1 MSETGKRFEDWLAGR
16 SERERWIMLGA
27 ASALAF
33 LVVWVFVAT
42 PMRDKI
48 QAERTRNQE
57 LASQL
62 LRTERTANELRALR
76 VDLDQVVA
84 RIKPGEKTN
93 LLTLLEKLAADAQI
107 KDQLESVKPKQASG
121 NALYPETRVEVSIKG
136 ATLAQTVQFLH
147 QIETAPV
154 LLIVRSLRIKTR
166 DDAALD
172 VNFSVSSFEK
182 G

>member
-1 MSETGKRFEDWLAGR
+1 MSDTGNFIDNWLNER
-16 SERERWIMLGA
+16 SERERWIIL
-27 ASALAF
+27 ASACVAAF
-33 LVVWVFVAT
+33 LLVWLFVAS
-42 PMRDKI
+42 PMQASI
-48 QAERTRNQE
+48 QAARTRNQD
-57 LASQL
+57 LANQL
-62 LRTERTANELRALR
+62 RRTERTANELRTLR
-76 VDLDQVVA
+76 ADLELVEA

-93 LLTLLEKLAADAQI
+93 LLTLLEKLAADASI

-136 ATLAQTVQFLH
+136 ATLKQAVQFLH

-172 VNFSVSSFEK
+172 INFAVSSFER

>member
-1 MSETGKRFEDWLAGR
+1 MSEAGKFVDNWLNER
-16 SERERWIMLGA
+16 TERERWIIL
-27 ASALAF
+27 ASACVAF
-33 LVVWVFVAT
+33 FLMILIFVAS
-42 PMRDKI
+42 PMQESI
-48 QAERTRNQE
+48 QAARTRNQE
-57 LASQL
+57 LAGQL
-62 LRTERTANELRALR
+62 LRTERTANELRNLR
-76 VDLDQVVA
+76 ADLELVEQ

-93 LLTLLEKLAADAQI
+93 LLTLLEKLAADASI

-136 ATLAQTVQFLH
+136 ATLKQAVQFLH

-172 VNFSVSSFEK
+172 INFSVSSFER

>member
-1 MSETGKRFEDWLAGR
+1 MSEFGKQFNDWLTER
-16 SERERWIMLGA
+16 SERERWIILA
-27 ASALAF
+27 AAAVAIF
-33 LVVWVFVAT
+33 LMVLIFIAN
-42 PMRDKI
+42 PMQQGI
-48 QAERTRNQE
+48 QEARTRNQD
-57 LASQL
+57 LSSQL
-62 LRTERTANELRALR
+62 LRTESTANELRSLR
-76 VDLDQVVA
+76 ADLEQVEA

-93 LLTLLEKLAADAQI
+93 LLTLLEKLAGDASI

-136 ATLAQTVQFLH
+136 ATRKQAVQFLH

-172 VNFSVSSFEK
+172 VSFSVSTFER